1 MPLLEVERLCKRF
14 GGVRAV
20 HEVSFVLEEGE
31 LLGIMGPNGSGKT
44 TLFNL
49 IAGALRPDAGRI
61 RFAGT
66 EIGGRPPHRVCA
78 AGVARTFQLVR
89 PFPGLTA
96 LENVLV
102 GGLYGRAR
110 ATTSA
115 AATEA
120 RRLLRVLGLEARA
133 DEPAAR
139 LTLIDRKRLELARA
153 LATSPRLLLLDE
165 FMAGL
170 NPMETAAATWGAARV
185 LEIRGL
191 EAGYG
196 DVPVLSGVTLA
207 VGAGEIVALL
217 GPNGAGKST
226 LLNCVAG
233 LVRPPRRG
241 RWAGTIR
248 WDGQDLRALD
258 AHLIVQ
264 RGVALVPEGRRLF
277 GGMSVQENL
286 ELGAF
291 APRAWAGRRAAVER
305 VYTLFPVLAE
315 RRRTAVQ
322 ALSGGQQ
329 QMVAVGR
336 ALMASPRLLMLDEP
350 SLGLAPRLVAA
361 ILEALVAIN
370 RAGVAVFL
378 VEQNVPAALSLAHR
392 GYLLEGGR
400 IVGEGSGVGLMAN
413 EDVRRAYL
421 GPLAVRR

>member
-1 MPLLEVERLCKRF
+1 M
-14 GGVRAV
+14 
-20 HEVSFVLEEGE
+20 
-31 LLGIMGPNGSGKT
+31 
-44 TLFNL
+44 
-49 IAGALRPDAGRI
+49 
-61 RFAGT
+61 
-66 EIGGRPPHRVCA
+66 
-78 AGVARTFQLVR
+78 
-89 PFPGLTA
+89 
-96 LENVLV
+96 
-102 GGLYGRAR
+102 
-110 ATTSA
+110 
-115 AATEA
+115 
-120 RRLLRVLGLEARA
+120 
-133 DEPAAR
+133 
-139 LTLIDRKRLELARA
+139 
-153 LATSPRLLLLDE
+153 
-165 FMAGL
+165 
-170 NPMETAAATWGAARV
+170 

-196 DVPVLSGVTLA
+196 DVRALSGVTLSIA
-207 VGAGEIVALL
+207 AGEIVALL

-233 LVRPPRRG
+233 LVRP
-241 RWAGTIR
+241 WAGVIR

-258 AHLIVQ
+258 AHLVVE

-277 GGMSVQENL
+277 GGMTVQENL

-291 APRAWAGRRAAVER
+291 ASRVWAGRAAALER

-315 RRRTAVQ
+315 RRRTVVQ

-361 ILEALVAIN
+361 ILEALGAIN

-400 IVGEGSGVGLMAN
+400 IVGEGSGASLMA
-413 EDVRRAYL
+413 DAHVRRAYL
-421 GPLAVRR
+421 GPLAVRSEDRPYPQGGHK